1 MGVMTM
7 KMISSTSITST
18 IGVTLIVELTLLPS
32 SRTEIPIVGLH
43 ACEFLFRIASGVNDE
58 LHLQGR
64 SRRAGAETSRPPQLL
79 ALAKDARL
87 PFLALLDE
95 VVDQFARRV
104 VHLDV
109 KVLDTSG
116 EVVERHH
123 GGNGHEQAECR
134 GYQGF
139 GNSAGD
145 RADARSLLSGDLLE
159 SVQNADDGTQQP
171 NERSRGADGGQ
182 NGKAPLQLGV
192 NEGRGAGQGARRALD
207 GRRGRQT
214 GRNPELRQACGH

>member
-58 LHLQGR
+58 LHLLGR
-64 SRRAGAETSRPPQLL
+64 SRRAGAVISRPPQLL
-79 ALAKDARL
+79 ALPEDGQFPVL
-87 PFLALLDE
+87 TLLDE
-95 VVDQFARRV
+95 VVDQFARGV

-116 EVVERHH
+116 EVVERHP
-123 GGNGHEQAECR
+123 GGNGHEQAESR
-134 GYQGF
+134 GYTG
-139 GNSAGD
+139 
-145 RADARSLLSGDLLE
+145 L
-159 SVQNADDGTQQP
+159 
-171 NERSRGADGGQ
+171 
-182 NGKAPLQLGV
+182 GK
-192 NEGRGAGQGARRALD
+192 
-207 GRRGRQT
+207 
-214 GRNPELRQACGH
+214 C